1 MSYRAR
7 FEWGYDGIKTHGQ
20 VSDILVIIDVL
31 SFTTCVDVVLG
42 QGGIVYPYRTKGDSA
57 LAFARKQD
65 AILAGKR
72 GEPISLSPA
81 SLHSIKW
88 GSRIV
93 LPSPNGSTCSVLAK
107 DCGAI
112 VLAGCL
118 RNAKAIA
125 RFIQQHKGSVSV
137 IACGERWPDG
147 SLRPA
152 LEDLVAAG
160 AILSELSNYDLSPE
174 AEAAVATFSASQY
187 KLESL
192 LEHSVSGQE
201 LIVRGYP
208 DDVHLAAM
216 LNVSQNL
223 PLLNHHMLLKTR
235 LLTDDRSTGKL
246 HKVSCFW

>member
-1 MSYRAR
+1 MNYAEFYKQMSYRAR

-118 RNAKAIA
+118 RNAKAVA
-125 RFIQQHKGSVSV
+125 RYIQQHSGSVSV
-137 IACGERWPDG
+137 IACGERWPNG
-147 SLRPA
+147 NLRPA

-160 AILSELSNYDLSPE
+160 AILRELSDFHLSPE

-187 KLESL
+187 KLESIL
-192 LEHSVSGQE
+192 KQSVSGQE

-208 DDVHLAAM
+208 DDIHLASM
-216 LNVSQNL
+216 LNVSQMV
-223 PLLNHHMLLKTR
+223 PLLNHQYAFENAIPY
-235 LLTDDRSTGKL
+235 D
-246 HKVSCFW
+246 

>member
-1 MSYRAR
+1 MNFAEYYKQMPYKAR
-7 FEWGYDGIKTHGQ
+7 FEWGYEGIEAHGQ
-20 VSDILVIIDVL
+20 ESDMLVMIDVL

-42 QGGIVYPYRTKGDSA
+42 RGGIVYPYRTKDDSA

-81 SLHSIKW
+81 SLLSLKW

-93 LPSPNGSTCSVLAK
+93 LPSPNGSTCSMLAK

-125 RFIQQHKGSVSV
+125 RFIQQHAGSVCV
-137 IACGERWPDG
+137 IACGERWPNG
-147 SLRPA
+147 NLRPA

-160 AILSELSNYDLSPE
+160 AILSELSNFHLSPE
-174 AEAAVATFSASQY
+174 AEAAVAIFYASQN
-187 KLESL
+187 KLESVL
-192 LEHSVSGQE
+192 QKSVSGQE
-201 LIVRGYP
+201 LIVKGYP
-208 DDVHLAAM
+208 DDVHLASM
-216 LNVSQNL
+216 LNVSQIV
-223 PLLNHHMLLKTR
+223 PLLNPQ
-235 LLTDDRSTGKL
+235 DAFESTIAYG
-246 HKVSCFW
+246 W